1 MADARTQRF
10 TDKRGMSREAKEG
23 YGSALAFVALGLLAL
38 CLGTRWLL
46 VLIPM
51 AIVVWLGIEPML
63 RRRRN

>member
-1 MADARTQRF
+1 
-10 TDKRGMSREAKEG
+10 MSREAKEG

-38 CLGTRWLL
+38 CLGARWLL